1 MGTLKAGFARIDI
14 TPPIGVGL
22 VGYYR
27 LRESVGILDPLLA
40 TAVAVSDGEST
51 AVMMSLDLIGID
63 QVTVNRIRYGVAEKC
78 GIPHEAVFVA
88 CTHTHLAHGVAT
100 SYIRPDDAEKQRHVD
115 MLIEKAIGVAKMAI
129 SDLKDA
135 EMYVNAAETPVD
147 ISFIRRFRMK
157 DGSCATNPGWLNP
170 NIDHALG
177 EPDKRVA
184 LTYFKRE
191 GAPEI
196 AIINFQVHP
205 DMVSGCLMSADYPHF
220 VRSTY
225 EKVIPDSLCMYIN
238 GAQGD
243 TNHINVKTP
252 EHMLRKGYAMAQHAG
267 RTIAGTAIALYA
279 MAEKIEGCPVKGME
293 INIEV
298 PFNKAETPEELAEA
312 KHIKMLYD
320 ENRTVEIPIPEGHGA
335 MSRTTAI
342 AGACRA
348 VSLEN
353 EPDLKTLRV
362 TGIRVGE
369 FALVGFPGEP
379 FTEIGRQ
386 VKASSDYKMTYIAC
400 CANGYE
406 GYYPSAS
413 AMEEGGYEAAAS
425 RYKKGTAE
433 KLIETGKQILK
444 EMKD

>member
-1 MGTLKAGFARIDI
+1 
-14 TPPIGVGL
+14 
-22 VGYYR
+22 
-27 LRESVGILDPLLA
+27 
-40 TAVAVSDGEST
+40 
-51 AVMMSLDLIGID
+51 
-63 QVTVNRIRYGVAEKC
+63 
-78 GIPHEAVFVA
+78 
-88 CTHTHLAHGVAT
+88 
-100 SYIRPDDAEKQRHVD
+100 
-115 MLIEKAIGVAKMAI
+115 MAI
-129 SDLKDA
+129 ADLKDA

-147 ISFIRRFRMK
+147 ISFVRRFRMT

-170 NIDHALG
+170 NIDHPLG

-184 LTYFKRE
+184 LTCFKRE

-205 DMVSGCLMSADYPHF
+205 DVISGCMMSADYPHF
-220 VRSTY
+220 VRDTY
-225 EKVIPDSLCMYIN
+225 EKVIPNSLCMYIN

-252 EHMLRKGYAMAQHAG
+252 EDQLRRGYAMAEHMG
-267 RTIAGTAIALYA
+267 RTIAGTALALYA
-279 MAEKIEGCPVKGME
+279 MAEKAEACPVAAKE

-298 PFNKAETPEELAEA
+298 PFNKAETPEELEQA

-320 ENRTVEIPIPEGHGA
+320 EHREGEIPIPEGHGA

-342 AGACRA
+342 AAACRM
-348 VSLEN
+348 VNLES
-353 EPDLKTLRV
+353 EPENKTLRV

-386 VKASSDYKMTYIAC
+386 VKAASDYKMTYIAC

-413 AMEEGGYEAAAS
+413 AMEEGGYEAATA

-433 KLIETGKQILK
+433 KLIETGIQVLEK
-444 EMKD
+444 MKK

>member
-1 MGTLKAGFARIDI
+1 MGNFKAGFARVDI
-14 TPPIGVGL
+14 TAPIGAAL

-27 LRESVGILDPLLA
+27 LRTSIGILDPLLA
-40 TAVAVSDGEST
+40 TAVAVSDGENT
-51 AVMMSLDLIGID
+51 AVILSLDIIGID
-63 QVTVNRIRYGVAEKC
+63 QDTVNRIRLGVEEKH
-78 GIPHEAVFVA
+78 GVPHESVFVA
-88 CTHTHLAHGVAT
+88 CTHTHLGYGVAKGDV
-100 SYIRPDDAEKQRHVD
+100 REDNPEDLAHVD
-115 MLIEKAIGVAKMAI
+115 MIINKAIGVAKMAI
-129 SDLKDA
+129 DDMKDA
-135 EMYVNAAETPVD
+135 EMYVGATETPVD
-147 ISFIRRFRMK
+147 ISFVRRFRMK
-157 DGSCATNPGWLNP
+157 DGSVATNPGWLNP
-170 NIDHALG
+170 EIDHALG

-205 DMVSGCLMSADYPHF
+205 DVISGCLMSADYPHF
-220 VRSTY
+220 VRDTY
-225 EKVIPDSLCMYIN
+225 ETVIPNSLCMYIN

-252 EHMLRKGYAMAQHAG
+252 EDRLRRGYDMARHMG

-279 MAEKIEGCPVKGME
+279 TAEKAEACPVAGKE

-298 PFNKAETPEELAEA
+298 PFNKAETAEELEQARY
-312 KHIKMLYD
+312 IKKLYD
-320 ENRTVEIPIPEGHGA
+320 EGRGNEIPIPKGHGS
-335 MSRTTAI
+335 MSQVTAI

-353 EPDLKTLRV
+353 EPEFKTLRV
-362 TGIRVGE
+362 TGIRVGD

-386 VKASSDYKMTYIAC
+386 VKAASDYKMTYIAC

-406 GYYPSAS
+406 GYYPSAT
-413 AMEEGGYEAAAS
+413 AMEEGGYEAATA

-433 KLIETGKQILK
+433 KLIETGIEVLEKLK
-444 EMKD
+444 K